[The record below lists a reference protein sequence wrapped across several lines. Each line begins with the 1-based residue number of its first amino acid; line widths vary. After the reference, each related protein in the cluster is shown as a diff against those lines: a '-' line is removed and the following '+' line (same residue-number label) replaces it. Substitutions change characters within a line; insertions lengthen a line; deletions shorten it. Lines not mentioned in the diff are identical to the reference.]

1 MFIRSVFSGR
11 FLRLR
16 HSLKLALV
24 PSALGLVFPLAAQQT
39 PNKPG
44 DGVSAVTS
52 NTNQVDGS
60 DLTSG
65 ARSDIGEPVYQVGSS
80 IQPPVAIHMVAPKYS
95 QEARAA
101 KLSGN
106 VVVSMVVDSKGE
118 LRNVHVLRGV
128 GMGLDEN
135 ALKAVKKYRFKP
147 ALKDGKPVAVY
158 LNVQVNFRI
167 VDRQ

>member
-1 MFIRSVFSGR
+1 MCIRSVFSGG

-16 HSLKLALV
+16 HCLKFALV
-24 PSALGLVFPLAAQQT
+24 SAVLGLVFPLVAQQA

-44 DGVSAVTS
+44 DSVSTVTS
-52 NTNQVDGS
+52 STKQVDGS
-60 DLTSG
+60 NLTSDAG
-65 ARSDIGEPVYQVGSS
+65 IDIGEPVHQVGSS
-80 IQPPVAIHMVAPKYS
+80 IQPPVVIHMVTPKYS

-106 VVVSMVVDSKGE
+106 VVVSMIVDSEGKV
-118 LRNVHVLRGV
+118 RDVHVLRGV

-135 ALKAVKKYRFKP
+135 AMEAVKKYKFKP

-158 LNVQVNFRI
+158 LNVQVNFKI